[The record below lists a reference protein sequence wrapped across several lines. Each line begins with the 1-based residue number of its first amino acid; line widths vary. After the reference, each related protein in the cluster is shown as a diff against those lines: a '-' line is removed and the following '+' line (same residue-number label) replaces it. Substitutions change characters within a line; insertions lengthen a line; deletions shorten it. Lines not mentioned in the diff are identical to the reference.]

1 MKSFLKGLFKSTTSY
16 LGSQKDEN
24 IKRILLR
31 GNQKTQIVQKI
42 EEIVFKAKFEP
53 IPHQMEDI
61 CEHVHYQVMNDEPVR
76 IDYLQKL
83 LPNVNFKSYDE
94 EQYNEWLR
102 YKHNLDYN
110 QQDIQIDKQK
120 SPEGEKKINNMGKNQ
135 VIDQQE
141 VLKNFK
147 NQRK

>member
-1 MKSFLKGLFKSTTSY
+1 MKSFLQGLFKSTTSY

-31 GNQKTQIVQKI
+31 GNQKTQIIQKI

-53 IPHQMEDI
+53 IPPQMEDI
-61 CEHVHYQVMNDEPVR
+61 CEKVHYEVMNDQPVR

-110 QQDIQIDKQK
+110 QQDIKIEQQK
-120 SPEGEKKINNMGKNQ
+120 SPEGEKKINNMGKNSA
-135 VIDQQE
+135 IDQSE
-141 VLKNFK
+141 VLKNFR